1 MIKEIL
7 KEKAINLR
15 RQGKTYSEIMKEIPV
30 AKSTLSLWLRG
41 VGLSVVQKQVLTEKK
56 RVAQLKGA
64 EAQKRNRIKRQ
75 LDIINHAKSEIG
87 HMTERE
93 LWLIGIALYWA
104 EGSKEKE
111 SYPGT
116 RVSFSNSDPQMILL
130 FLKWLKICVKVSRDD
145 ISADL
150 YIHESHRSNIN
161 IVIDKWSEILSV
173 PKSFF
178 KAVYYKKNKINTKR
192 KNTGA
197 LYLGLLRVNMR
208 ASSELNRRITG
219 WIVGI
224 NKYWGI
230 V

>member
-7 KEKAINLR
+7 KERAINLR
-15 RQGKTYSEIMKEIPV
+15 RQGKTYSEIVKEVPV

-41 VGLSVVQKQVLTEKK
+41 VGLSVVQKQALTEKK
-56 RVAQLKGA
+56 RMAQLKGA